1 MLLRRIMKHF
11 RNENWFAVALDL
23 VVVVL
28 GLFIGLQVDTWWE
41 NQKEKSLEVTYLQE
55 IREDFE
61 LNRAQLLQSTTR
73 LEEIIQDMLVLA
85 QQSTQDSPSLS
96 VEELNTR
103 FTLVGDMPTF
113 LPVNR
118 AFSNLTGSGDLRL
131 LQSRELKNALAN
143 YYAMARL
150 SELVQNTHELELVH
164 TFQPYIINKLDYA
177 AVLPSWTEDLQFA
190 TALEQNLI
198 LEELH
203 TREFRNIVAQKWN
216 ICTDLLDQHRQMLE
230 RTEQVLQMLD

>member
-41 NQKEKSLEVTYLQE
+41 NQKEQSLEIAYLQE

-61 LNRAQLLQSTTR
+61 LNREQLRDTTTR

-85 QQSTQDSPSLS
+85 GQSAQASPSLS
-96 VEELNTR
+96 VEELNKR
-103 FTLVGDMPTF
+103 FISVSIMPTF

-164 TFQPYIINKLDYA
+164 TFQPFIIEQLDYA
-177 AVLPSWTEDLQFA
+177 AVLPNWTDDLRFVPA
-190 TALEQNLI
+190 EADNLI
-198 LEELH
+198 LEVLH

-216 ICTDLLDQHRQMLE
+216 ISTDLLDQHRQMME